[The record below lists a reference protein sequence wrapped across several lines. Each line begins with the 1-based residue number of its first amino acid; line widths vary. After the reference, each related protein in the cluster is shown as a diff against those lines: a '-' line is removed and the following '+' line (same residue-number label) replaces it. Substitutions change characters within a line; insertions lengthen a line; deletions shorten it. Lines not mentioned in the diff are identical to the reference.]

1 MVVNGDTVKF
11 SGVGHGGK
19 GGGFRIPQKVTSFM
33 NSALPES
40 IVVDF

>member
-19 GGGFRIPQKVTSFM
+19 GGGGMLGSMKNCF
-33 NSALPES
+33 
-40 IVVDF
+40 